1 MFNWVEGVNKIV
13 VEYQTF
19 NKFVLVNTMKTQPV
33 LSSKTLWDI
42 DVSTLNFE
50 DAAEWI
56 IERVFDRGSFDEVL
70 SVLQYYGKEKVE
82 HYLKNTPKRLPN
94 HSILLAKAIFG
105 IKFNDF
111 KCLEKNPFQPVY

>member
-1 MFNWVEGVNKIV
+1 LFNWGEGVNKIV

-19 NKFVLVNTMKTQPV
+19 NKFVLENTMKTQPL
-33 LSSKTLWDI
+33 LSAKTLWDI
-42 DVSTLNFE
+42 DVSSLNFE
-50 DAAEWI
+50 DASDWI

-70 SVLQYYGKEKVE
+70 SVVKYYGKEEVK

-105 IKFNDF
+105 LSFIDF
-111 KCLEKNPFQPVY
+111 KCLEKKPFQPVY

>member
-1 MFNWVEGVNKIV
+1 MCNWGEGVNKIV

-19 NKFVLVNTMKTQPV
+19 NKFVLENTMKTPPV
-33 LSSKTLWDI
+33 LSSKILWDI
-42 DVSTLNFE
+42 DISTLNFE

-82 HYLKNTPKRLPN
+82 HYLKRL
-94 HSILLAKAIFG
+94 
-105 IKFNDF
+105 
-111 KCLEKNPFQPVY
+111 